1 MSDVIPPAATHDQPV
16 SPPPLPEAAI
26 PELLALLA
34 TTAKELNRYYDLGDD
49 LDVER
54 KADKSPVTEADLA
67 AHTALTRGLAALAPG
82 IPILSEESSVGDIS
96 GRRGWPVC
104 WVVDPLDGTREF
116 LGRTGEFTINVAL
129 VVDHS
134 AVLGAIA
141 VPLQNQC
148 FLGIP
153 GQGAWRCRGSGFAQA
168 ESLPRAAPVADV
180 IRLLASKRHSETR
193 VQALVT
199 ALSSSGLPVERV
211 DAGSALKFC
220 ALLEGDGDIYP
231 RTSPCYEWDVAAGDA
246 LVRAAGGVLLG
257 EGAVPM
263 RYNARDTLLVDY
275 FAAASGPGAQWLPLV
290 PGMECLSA
298 TSFHSDTLGPDRE
311 PAND

>member
-1 MSDVIPPAATHDQPV
+1 MTTKQRFHVADLQGVDGYK
-16 SPPPLPEAAI
+16 
-26 PELLALLA
+26 LA
-34 TTAKELNRYYDLGDD
+34 TGLIVPRPIGWIGSIS
-49 LDVER
+49 
-54 KADKSPVTEADLA
+54 ADGVVN
-67 AHTALTRGLAALAPG
+67 LAPY
-82 IPILSEESSVGDIS
+82 SFFNVVS
-96 GRRGWPVC
+96 GQPPTFVFSPGRGGRKDTLANV
-104 WVVDPLDGTREF
+104 REV
-116 LGRTGEFTINVAL
+116 GEFTINVAL

-141 VPLQNQC
+141 VPLQSQC

-153 GQGAWRCRGSGFAQA
+153 GQGAWRCRGSRFEQV
-168 ESLPRAAPVADV
+168 EPLTRRAPVAGA
-180 IRLLASKRHSETR
+180 IRMLASKRHSESR
-193 VQALVT
+193 VQALLN

-257 EGAVPM
+257 EGAAPM

-275 FAAASGPGAQWLPLV
+275 FAAASGPGARWLPLV

-298 TSFHSDTLGPDRE
+298 TSFRSDTLEPNRE